1 MSARRTGSN
10 SRLTTSAGFW
20 GRFRPRG
27 RDLQEAAAYR
37 LIGTEGMIEVRGG
50 CTPCAPDKW
59 NDERWQTIEQP
70 DDLHGPGGGRGL
82 DGVERAIANMV
93 DSLATGRESMLSA
106 WNALRSTEVIF
117 AAYESSR
124 RRGCV
129 DLPLTPDDN
138 AFVSMFAQGEIGPG
152 AASE

>member
-1 MSARRTGSN
+1 M
-10 SRLTTSAGFW
+10 RLMN
-20 GRFRPRG
+20 
-27 RDLQEAAAYR
+27 
-37 LIGTEGMIEVRGG
+37 GTMKG
-50 CTPCAPDKW
+50 
-59 NDERWQTIEQP
+59 WQTIEQP